1 MQHIV
6 PDLIAG
12 NYYAIFIFLFSF
24 IIIHKIMYTGGAD
37 IDMRN
42 GEGMTLLHQ
51 AILKGDEKTALYL
64 VKQGSNFD
72 SK

>member
-1 MQHIV
+1 M
-6 PDLIAG
+6 
-12 NYYAIFIFLFSF
+12 
-24 IIIHKIMYTGGAD
+24 TGGAD

-72 SK
+72 AK

>member
-1 MQHIV
+1 
-6 PDLIAG
+6 
-12 NYYAIFIFLFSF
+12 
-24 IIIHKIMYTGGAD
+24 
-37 IDMRN
+37 MRN
-42 GEGMTLLHQ
+42 GEGLTLLHQ

>member
-1 MQHIV
+1 MHI
-6 PDLIAG
+6 ITFNTFG
-12 NYYAIFIFLFSF
+12 HYHNYC
-24 IIIHKIMYTGGAD
+24 KIPLTGGAD

-72 SK
+72 AK

>member
-1 MQHIV
+1 MFQII
-6 PDLIAG
+6 LI
-12 NYYAIFIFLFSF
+12 
-24 IIIHKIMYTGGAD
+24 GGAD

-42 GEGMTLLHQ
+42 GDGLTLLHQ